1 MYGKCGETSL
11 AGTYN
16 PLASCVPPPE
26 LNYNIAVD
34 AAKKQEDIR
43 TIMSEVHDL
52 VVDVRGMLFTINTE
66 LQGYENTE
74 KQPDVCVNNML
85 DLVKKVRMD
94 ASSVRAEA
102 AKLAKVLGV

>member
-1 MYGKCGETSL
+1 MYNDCGTMIN
-11 AGTYN
+11 AGSYN
-16 PLASCVPPPE
+16 PVAIREKSDFECCPPPP
-26 LNYNIAVD
+26 
-34 AAKKQEDIR
+34 KTEDIR

-52 VVDVRGMLFTINTE
+52 VVDIRGMLFTINTE

-74 KQPDVCVNNML
+74 KQPDMCVNNML